1 MSNGGWLKAIIAGA
15 LLWIA
20 ISLVVLGHQPAN
32 AGSVVATIEIVLA
45 AIVAIIACLILR
57 WR

>member
-1 MSNGGWLKAIIAGA
+1 MTSGDWLKAILAGA

-20 ISLVVLGHQPAN
+20 ISLVVFAHQPAT
-32 AGSVVATIEIVLA
+32 AGSVIATIEIIFSFVIA
-45 AIVAIIACLILR
+45 VIACVILR